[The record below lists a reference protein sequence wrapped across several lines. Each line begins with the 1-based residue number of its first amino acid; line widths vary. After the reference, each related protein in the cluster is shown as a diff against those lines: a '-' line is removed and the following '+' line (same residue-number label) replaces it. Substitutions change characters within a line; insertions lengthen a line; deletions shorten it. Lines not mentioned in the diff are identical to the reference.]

1 MKNLAY
7 MLNEVENCK
16 AAICSPK
23 NFFERFSPNQKIVG
37 DIFLKK
43 YEIYTS
49 KNQYSRQII
58 LRLFLKKDIDFKIT
72 IQSKPVLISLHKI
85 FNRSFFDIEDPILKN
100 RIMATTTDKNF
111 LNKILEYDEI
121 TYKISDIW
129 EKRNSSRLFI
139 CKNHIAYM
147 VNCTILTKPKR
158 QRIIDVLSLSSDIAD
173 IINMENSI

>member
-16 AAICSPK
+16 AAICSKK
-23 NFFERFSPNQKIVG
+23 NFFERFSSNQKIVG

-72 IQSKPVLISLHKI
+72 IQPKPVLIGLHKI

-129 EKRNSSRLFI
+129 RKRNSSRLFI
-139 CKNHIAYM
+139 CQNHIAYM
-147 VNCTILTKPKR
+147 GNCTILTKPKR

-173 IINMENSI
+173 VINMENAI

>member
-1 MKNLAY
+1 

-16 AAICSPK
+16 AAICSKK

-72 IQSKPVLISLHKI
+72 IQPKPVLISLHKI

-129 EKRNSSRLFI
+129 RKRNSSRFFI

-147 VNCTILTKPKR
+147 EDCTILTKTKR
-158 QRIIDVLSLSSDIAD
+158 QKIIDVLSLSTDIAD
-173 IINMENSI
+173 IINMQNPT